1 MGVYKMIL
9 VVLILTVSVCLFAT
23 APFAKDRPKGKSG
36 AELFSH
42 FCVECHPDGGN
53 LLDPKK
59 TLRKADREVNNIMT
73 AEDIINKIWNVGPF
87 AMHPESRLTMKR
99 FNPATIPYEDAL
111 AIANYIKETF
121 K

>member
-59 TLRKADREVNNIMT
+59 TLRKADREANNIMT